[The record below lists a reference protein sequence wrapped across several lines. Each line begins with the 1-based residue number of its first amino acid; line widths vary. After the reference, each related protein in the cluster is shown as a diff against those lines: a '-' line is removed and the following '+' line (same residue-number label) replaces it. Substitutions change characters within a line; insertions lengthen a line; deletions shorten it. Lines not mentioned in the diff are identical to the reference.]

1 MYAYVLGS
9 YISMSKMQPLS
20 TDVFHCY
27 DAAGIREKYH
37 NIQTIEISSIN
48 F

>member
-1 MYAYVLGS
+1 MNRNFNLN
-9 YISMSKMQPLS
+9 LS
-20 TDVFHCY
+20 TQMTTLGVSHYFSED
-27 DAAGIREKYH
+27 IRPRRAKKYH